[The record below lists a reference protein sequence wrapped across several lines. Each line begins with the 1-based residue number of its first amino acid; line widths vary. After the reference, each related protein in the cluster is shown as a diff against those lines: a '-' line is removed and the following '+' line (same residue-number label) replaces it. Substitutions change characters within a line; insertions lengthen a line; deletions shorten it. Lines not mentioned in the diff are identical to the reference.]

1 MGQCEARGV
10 IGRAAG
16 AAVYAGAVM
25 TAAVCYWCYSPRTGE
40 LREGGAEGEADE
52 EEAARRLARC
62 GERDH
67 LGEPLR
73 HAPLPHGVAALAGAS
88 IPERV
93 VMVEHPRMH
102 LPW

>member
-1 MGQCEARGV
+1 MGPGGV
-10 IGRAAG
+10 PVSAFFDWRQEGPQTWDIEIETNKGPLA
-16 AAVYAGAVM
+16 
-25 TAAVCYWCYSPRTGE
+25 

-93 VMVEHPRMH
+93 VVVEHPRMH
-102 LPW
+102 LP